1 MRSITRDEIVAKFI
15 RTIDARWRPESKKK
29 GPNEFESDSYLFLYT
44 IELLV
49 VVMERVEEGNDE

>member
-1 MRSITRDEIVAKFI
+1 M
-15 RTIDARWRPESKKK
+15 DARWRPESKKK